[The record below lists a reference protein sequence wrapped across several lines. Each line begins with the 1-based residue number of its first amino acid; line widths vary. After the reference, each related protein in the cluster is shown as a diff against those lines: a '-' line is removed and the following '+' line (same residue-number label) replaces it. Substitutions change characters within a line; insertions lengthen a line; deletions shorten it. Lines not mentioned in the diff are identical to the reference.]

1 MISRL
6 VLVLAC
12 LLSYVAPSE
21 LFNNLDEKEISFI
34 AYRLQD
40 EKEQRLLLKNDVD
53 VMMLKLGRI
62 ERNMEEIKH
71 CKPQQ
76 IACPNDWKRHE
87 NSCYYFGQESLSWLN
102 ASIRCNQKG
111 GHLADIGSAT
121 ENEYLLAEA
130 KLSGGCHWLDGTDIF
145 SEGEWIWVTKMQMIF
160 GFTSWSVGQPDNA
173 NSNEHCLEINFGS
186 DRRWNDRP
194 CSYKEKYICEIEI

>member
-71 CKPQQ
+71 CKRKC
-76 IACPNDWKRHE
+76 A
-87 NSCYYFGQESLSWLN
+87 SFYYILSYDRILSIVSLFVRTSARPSVCRSSLLN
-102 ASIRCNQKG
+102 IPGVLWTRNVGVA
-111 GHLADIGSAT
+111 LT
-121 ENEYLLAEA
+121 YLL
-130 KLSGGCHWLDGTDIF
+130 I
-145 SEGEWIWVTKMQMIF
+145 
-160 GFTSWSVGQPDNA
+160 
-173 NSNEHCLEINFGS
+173 NS
-186 DRRWNDRP
+186 R
-194 CSYKEKYICEIEI
+194 